1 MSSEALSSL
10 ALDLSA
16 EQVCVLEVEPVYN
29 SVSKVMPVYR
39 SCGGE
44 DVKLPVLATVL
55 DLAIFMCKFS
65 IANAKSNS
73 HLVVDGCVDT
83 MFKFWRPP
91 TGSSPLTRPVYSHGC
106 MVVLTL
112 LPGAYR
118 HLSVLLTFLFVL
130 FISEHSGVAW
140 E

>member
-83 MFKFWRPP
+83 MFKFWRPQLA
-91 TGSSPLTRPVYSHGC
+91 TH
-106 MVVLTL
+106 
-112 LPGAYR
+112 
-118 HLSVLLTFLFVL
+118 
-130 FISEHSGVAW
+130 HSLDLYTHTVAW
-140 E
+140 